1 MLNPRPTKQTEKIFI
16 STVWLGVACHS
27 WRLTNKRC
35 RLESSFTNCTN
46 GPVLE
51 FLDSSGTLLFLEETD
66 TNAPSREFYRAA
78 LVE

>member
-16 STVWLGVACHS
+16 STVWFGVACHS
-27 WRLTNKRC
+27 WRLTNKR
-35 RLESSFTNCTN
+35 RLESSFTNWTN

-66 TNAPSREFYRAA
+66 TNAPSREFYLAA
-78 LVE
+78 LAE